1 MDIVEQLRMHDDERL
16 YEEADVLM
24 SEAADEI
31 TRLRQQV
38 SELTT
43 TQCTA
48 PWRDSPPC
56 SGITRATEGLAQQVA
71 NLTEQRAALL
81 RSADFWKAEHLAG
94 NEIIKKL
101 TEQRDMA
108 VEVLDKLARLGNGVC
123 YGNSDGNIIAQKA
136 LAAIQSSKIEV
147 TG

>member
-1 MDIVEQLRMHDDERL
+1 MERADIKLAIDMLEGVKM
-16 YEEADVLM
+16 EEPCEDNMAIDHCINVL
-24 SEAADEI
+24 EDCGNDI

-38 SELTT
+38 ATLTT

-71 NLTEQRAALL
+71 
-81 RSADFWKAEHLAG
+81 
-94 NEIIKKL
+94 KL

-108 VEVLDKLARLGNGVC
+108 VEALKYAVKQVPELGTVPGI
-123 YGNSDGNIIAQKA
+123 SAA
-136 LAAIQSSKIEV
+136 LAAIQSSDGDTK
-147 TG
+147 

>member
-1 MDIVEQLRMHDDERL
+1 MDIVEQLRTHDDERL
-16 YEEADVLM
+16 YEDADVLM

-71 NLTEQRAALL
+71 T
-81 RSADFWKAEHLAG
+81 
-94 NEIIKKL
+94 L
-101 TEQRDMA
+101 TEQRDLA
-108 VEVLDKLARLGNGVC
+108 VEALTKAAVVFWALPDADIYAKEAE
-123 YGNSDGNIIAQKA
+123 DA
-136 LAAIQSSKIEV
+136 LAAIQSSKSEAK
-147 TG
+147 G